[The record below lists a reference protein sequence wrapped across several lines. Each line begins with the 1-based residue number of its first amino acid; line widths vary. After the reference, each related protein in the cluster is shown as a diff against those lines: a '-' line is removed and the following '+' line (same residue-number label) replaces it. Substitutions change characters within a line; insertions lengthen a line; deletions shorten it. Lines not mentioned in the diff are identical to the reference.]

1 MRQYK
6 TDSVKGNHHGF
17 TLIELL
23 VVIAIISILAA
34 ILFPV
39 FARAR
44 ENARR
49 TSCLSNLKQSGL
61 AVMMYTQD
69 YDEMYPRS
77 IQCTLPSCADTT
89 TLNANNVKWFDLLEP
104 YTKSRQSFA
113 CPSSSFQDSI
123 VSGHY
128 GANYLVLKY
137 YNTAPLNIAGVKAPA
152 STYMTMDAG
161 TYTISMSW
169 VDAVSGASYI
179 PGVGDA
185 GVDCSGSYNQFRADC
200 QKGRHFGGVN
210 VNFADGHAKWLK
222 TSTILSE
229 FRKTA
234 HGAFSPDNE

>member
-1 MRQYK
+1 MYQHGTNPFK
-6 TDSVKGNHHGF
+6 NKSHGF

-23 VVIAIISILAA
+23 VVIAIIAILAA

-104 YTKSRQSFA
+104 YTKSRQFFM
-113 CPSSSFQDSI
+113 CPSSSYQDSV

-137 YNTAPLNIAGVKAPA
+137 YNTAPLSLAGVKAPA
-152 STYMTMDAG
+152 TTYMAMDAG

-169 VDAVSGASYI
+169 VAAVSGASYI

-185 GVDCSGSYNQFRADC
+185 GGNCSGSYSQFRADC

-229 FRKTA
+229 YRKTA
-234 HGAFSPDNE
+234 YGAFNPENE